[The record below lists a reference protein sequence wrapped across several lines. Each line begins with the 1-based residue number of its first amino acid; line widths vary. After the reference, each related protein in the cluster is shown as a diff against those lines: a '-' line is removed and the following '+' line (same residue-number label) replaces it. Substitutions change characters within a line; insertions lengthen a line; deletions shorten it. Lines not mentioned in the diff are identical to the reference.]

1 MTFPPYEYAQPVAE
15 PAAQP
20 PQRKRVGRVIVSLLA
35 VALVAS
41 AGLFASTNRQL
52 LVDMWTA
59 FAFTPDAALQSYI
72 NRATM
77 TDRGSFLFEASEPR
91 VASSGLFNEVCKNLE
106 PGSGVLGCYTNRDK
120 RITLFDITDER
131 LDGMEPVVASH
142 EMLHAA
148 WDRMGTDER
157 NRLEILL
164 EAEASN
170 LQSDPAFAAR
180 MELYA
185 RTEPGQR
192 LNELHSILGTEVPD
206 LSPALE
212 AHYAEY
218 FSDRAALVAL
228 HVSSI
233 TVFNELE
240 VATAALVAE
249 MDALQAGMKA
259 DLETYNAGYDR
270 LNADINDFNAR
281 ADSGSFDSQEQFDAE
296 RAALLRRQ
304 AELDALFATIRA
316 REVTWNEK
324 HAQLEQLNAQTAALN
339 TSINVVPRTTDE

>member
-1 MTFPPYEYAQPVAE
+1 MTFPPYEYAQPVS
-15 PAAQP
+15 QP
-20 PQRKRVGRVIVSLLA
+20 PQRKRVGRVIVPLLA

-41 AGLFASTNRQL
+41 AGLFVSTNRQL
-52 LVDMWTA
+52 LVDVWTA
-59 FAFTPDAALQSYI
+59 FTFTPDAALQSYI
-72 NRATM
+72 DRSTM
-77 TDRGSFLFEASEPR
+77 TDRGSFLFEASEPT
-91 VASSGLFNEVCKNLE
+91 VAPSELFNEVCKNLE

-157 NRLEILL
+157 GRLEILL
-164 EAEASN
+164 EAEAST

-192 LNELHSILGTEVPD
+192 LNELHSILGTEVPA

-218 FSDRAALVAL
+218 FADRAALVAL
-228 HVSSI
+228 HVTSI

-240 VATAALVAE
+240 LATAALVAE
-249 MDALQAGMKA
+249 MDALQAGMKV

-270 LNADINDFNAR
+270 LNTDINAFNAR
-281 ADSGSFDSQEQFDAE
+281 ADSGGFDSQEQFDAE
-296 RAALLRRQ
+296 RAGLLRRQ
-304 AELDALFATIRA
+304 AELDALFASIKA

-324 HAQLEQLNAQTAALN
+324 HAQLEQLSAQTAALN
-339 TSINVVPRTTDE
+339 TSINVVPRTADE